1 MPTTRR
7 KIEPNTEFQSLKVL
21 RTRSR
26 KSKADAK
33 IANKETLAEEV
44 VDSMYMNELTNSGK
58 SNKKNTDDD
67 YQMQSES
74 PALNKRLRRM
84 VDFEIILAKIL

>member
-33 IANKETLAEEV
+33 IANKETPAEEV
-44 VDSMYMNELTNSGK
+44 VDSMYMN
-58 SNKKNTDDD
+58 
-67 YQMQSES
+67 
-74 PALNKRLRRM
+74 
-84 VDFEIILAKIL
+84 